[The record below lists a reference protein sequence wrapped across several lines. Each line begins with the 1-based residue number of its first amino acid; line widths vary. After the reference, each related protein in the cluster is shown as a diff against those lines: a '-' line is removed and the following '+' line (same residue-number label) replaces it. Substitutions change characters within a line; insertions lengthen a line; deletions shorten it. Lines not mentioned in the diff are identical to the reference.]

1 DCAVETHP
9 TGTEFGVDIDRFSQE
24 VGYRV
29 ATDIEQVSY
38 AEITEIGDRSIVT
51 RLKHRDTVV
60 EAERI
65 ACEGEGIDAADQ
77 NLEHLS
83 RRRRRD
89 DDFLS
94 RQSFFVVIE
103 DRQAIEGIG
112 RVETVRTISK
122 STTRVTGTIVVVD
135 DRDEVNKLLSRQSTI
150 DDSLHREQ
158 CPAQGA
164 SHGNG
169 TCQVTSFCI
178 VADERPDVSTVDVI
192 SQVVLIVDNSSVA
205 HSNIF

>member
-1 DCAVETHP
+1 RETKSLKTNHILAEGGEAGPITIIDSTFLRSSDCAVETHP

-112 RVETVRTISK
+112 
-122 STTRVTGTIVVVD
+122 
-135 DRDEVNKLLSRQSTI
+135 
-150 DDSLHREQ
+150 
-158 CPAQGA
+158 
-164 SHGNG
+164 
-169 TCQVTSFCI
+169 
-178 VADERPDVSTVDVI
+178 
-192 SQVVLIVDNSSVA
+192 
-205 HSNIF
+205 